1 MRVQDEER
9 EKILSRVMAVPEAI
23 STKKKSRI
31 LQVYDSFDPK
41 FSAFED
47 VPDYSL
53 VDGSRFRRFIEEL
66 SEIKSASIDR
76 QNVRLDFLARDVAV
90 VTGVDDWR
98 IETGG
103 GVSKGRSRF
112 TIVFWRRGSWKV
124 IHEHFTRIPP
134 QKDG

>member
-1 MRVQDEER
+1 MRVQEEER
-9 EKILSRVMAVPEAI
+9 QKILSRVMAVPEAI
-23 STKKKSRI
+23 STKNKSRI
-31 LQVYDSFDPK
+31 LKMYDSFNPK
-41 FSAFED
+41 FSSFED

-76 QNVRLDFLARDVAV
+76 QKVRLDFLAKDVAL

-98 IETGG
+98 IETRGR
-103 GVSKGRSRF
+103 VSKGRSRF
-112 TIVFWRRGSWKV
+112 TIIFWRRGTWKV
-124 IHEHFTRIPP
+124 IHEHFTRIPW